1 VVVADMPVDTLCEAA
16 PVYDRPIKRPDY
28 QDELNRLD
36 TGKIPLPTDYNET
49 LLSLLAS
56 LNIASKEWVYEQ
68 YDHMVRTDTLVL
80 PGSDAAVVR
89 IKGTGK
95 ALAMSIDCNSRY
107 CYLDPFTG
115 AAIAVAEAARNVSVS
130 GAKPLAITDCLN
142 FGNPERPEVMWQF
155 EQAILGIREACLKLD
170 LPVVSGNVSLYNET
184 SGTAI
189 YPTPTIGA
197 VGLISD
203 STKVVTQYFKDAEDV
218 IVLLGETL
226 EELGGSEYL
235 KVTHGMDKGSCPV
248 LDLDKERVL
257 QEACR
262 EAIFSG
268 IIKSAHDISIG
279 GLAVAVAKC
288 AFNPKGGVGATID
301 IKVEAIRNDALLFGE
316 SQSRIIVTLK
326 DSDLKALT
334 LIANAQNVP
343 CVVIGRV
350 GGERLK
356 INDLIDLSLD
366 EILVKW
372 KNALEDFVA

>member
-1 VVVADMPVDTLCEAA
+1 MPVDTLCEAA
-16 PVYDRPIKRPDY
+16 PVYERPIKRPET
-28 QDELNRLD
+28 QDDLNRLD
-36 TGKIPLPTDYNET
+36 ISDIPLPTDYNET

-68 YDHMVRTDTLVL
+68 YDHMVRTDTLVI

-89 IKGTGK
+89 IKGTTK
-95 ALAMSIDCNSRY
+95 ALAMSVDCNSRY

-142 FGNPERPEVMWQF
+142 FGNPERPDVMWQF
-155 EQAILGIREACLKLD
+155 EQAILGIKEACLKLD

-197 VGLISD
+197 VGLIED
-203 STKVVTQYFKDAEDV
+203 STKVTAQYFKDAGDV
-218 IVLLGETL
+218 IVLLGENL

-235 KVTHGMDKGSCPV
+235 KVTRGIDKGQCPA
-248 LDLDKERVL
+248 LDLDKERAL

-262 EAIFSG
+262 TAILSG
-268 IIKSAHDISIG
+268 IIKSAHDTSIG
-279 GLAVAVAKC
+279 GLAVALAKSSLD
-288 AFNPKGGVGATID
+288 PKGGVGATID
-301 IKVEAIRNDALLFGE
+301 IKDESIRNDALLFGE

-326 DSDLKALT
+326 ESDLEALT
-334 LIANAQNVP
+334 TITRAKEVP
-343 CVVIGRV
+343 SRVIGRV
-350 GGERLK
+350 GGESLK
-356 INDLIDLSLD
+356 INDLIDLSL
-366 EILVKW
+366 EEVSIKW
-372 KNALEDFVA
+372 KSAIEDFVA